1 MIPVKSVEEGGER
14 CAGGKICSL
23 LHIFPPSHLHIFPPQ
38 YGSVMVGSVMV
49 GSVML
54 SPRGTQGSYWWDGSC
69 LGSYVG
75 TRSPS
80 TLPLQVA
87 HVLTQGAEQEMDR

>member
-1 MIPVKSVEEGGER
+1 MWRREVKGVQEGRYG
-14 CAGGKICSL
+14 AVIN
-23 LHIFPPSHLHIFPPQ
+23 
-38 YGSVMVGSVMV
+38 GSVMVGSVMV
-49 GSVML
+49 GSVMH
-54 SPRGTQGSYWWDGSC
+54 SPRGMQGSCWWDGSC

-75 TRSPS
+75 THFPS

>member
-1 MIPVKSVEEGGER
+1 MKGMKEGRYEG
-14 CAGGKICSL
+14 
-23 LHIFPPSHLHIFPPQ
+23 
-38 YGSVMVGSVMV
+38 VMVGSVMV
-49 GSVML
+49 GSVMH
-54 SPRGTQGSYWWDGSC
+54 SPQGTQGSCWWDGSY